1 MAETTYA
8 PLQTTAT
15 ETRLMYDLVN
25 SRDYFD
31 AVVIDQ
37 YEELLWNVALAGL
50 QHALKCNATPFHHF
64 FHGRDTECG
73 RAFLNEAR
81 RVVFL
86 VRETLRLNC

>member
-15 ETRLMYDLVN
+15 HTRLMYDLVN
-25 SRDYFD
+25 SSDYFND
-31 AVVIDQ
+31 VVIDQ

-50 QHALKCNATPFHHF
+50 QYALKCNATPFHPF
-64 FHGRDTECG
+64 YHGRDTECG